1 MISIVLSLSKCA
13 LSITGVFQLP
23 GTATEM
29 MIAWTEVTSHRVTAS
44 PRVERVS
51 VICLRAITATVFPE
65 FISAMATTIVWI
77 TLTRMNVISA
87 VSSLDCL
94 LIHAHVDLIVKRSR
108 CSHLNY
114 RNVR

>member
-1 MISIVLSLSKCA
+1 
-13 LSITGVFQLP
+13 
-23 GTATEM
+23 
-29 MIAWTEVTSHRVTAS
+29 
-44 PRVERVS
+44 
-51 VICLRAITATVFPE
+51 
-65 FISAMATTIVWI
+65 MATTIVWI